1 MEHLKK
7 GRIREFKGSHLLIE
21 QDDGN
26 IISLPCESEPTKE
39 ILVKCFGTFG
49 CQDKEIYY
57 STDIA
62 GVMDGLM
69 KVDDATP
76 ELLEK
81 WDKCKREE
89 NELERKEKNIN

>member
-1 MEHLKK
+1 MEHLRK
-7 GRIREFKGSHLLIE
+7 GKIKEFKGSHLLIE

-26 IISLPCESEPTKE
+26 IISLPCESEPRKM
-39 ILVKCFGTFG
+39 LLKKCFGASG

-57 STDIA
+57 SVDIA

-69 KVDDATP
+69 VVEDATP

-81 WDKCKREE
+81 WDKCKKEE
-89 NELERKEKNIN
+89 NELAQ

>member
-1 MEHLKK
+1 MENIKK
-7 GRIREFKGSHLLIE
+7 GKITSFRKNHILIE

-39 ILVKCFGTFG
+39 ILVKCFGASG
-49 CQDKEIYY
+49 SQGKEIYY

-89 NELERKEKNIN
+89 NELEKKEKNIN